1 MTTTNFGSA
10 SPQTVQKWSTGL
22 WIDQRAQS
30 YFEQR
35 FIGTSNNSIIQRKTE
50 LESGAGDQVKFDLC
64 VQLRGQPTDGDD
76 RAEGTEENQKFY
88 QDQIY
93 IDQVRKPVSAGG
105 EMTRKRTV
113 HDLRSTAKELLA
125 DYFARLTDELFF
137 MYLGGGRGM
146 NEDFIRPLGYQGFA
160 SNPFQ
165 APDADHLLY
174 GGAATSKATL
184 AATDKINR
192 AVIERALNK
201 AEMMQAR
208 NPDTANMVPVKSG
221 SEGQYVFLMNPD
233 QEFDLR
239 NDTTTGSWLDLQK
252 AAAAAEGSSTN
263 AIFKGN
269 LGMLNGAVLHKHRS
283 VIRFNDY
290 GAGANV
296 NAARAMLLGRQAAV
310 VAYGTSG
317 GMRYTW
323 KEKMKDYDN
332 EPTVAAGC
340 IFGVKK
346 TRFNGKDFGVLSID
360 TAAKDPNAA

>member
-1 MTTTNFGSA
+1 MSTTTFGTN

-22 WIDQRAQS
+22 WLDQRIQS

-35 FIGTSNNSIIQRKTE
+35 FIGTSNNSIIHRKTE
-50 LESGAGDQVKFDLC
+50 LETGAGDRVKFDLC

-76 RAEGTEENQKFY
+76 RAEGSEENQKYY
-88 QDQIY
+88 QDEVF

-113 HDLRSTAKELLA
+113 HDLRSTAKDLLS

-137 MYLGGGRGM
+137 MYLGGGRGV
-146 NEDFIRPLGYQGFA
+146 NEDFIRPLGYTGFA
-160 SNPFQ
+160 GNPFQ

-184 AATDKINR
+184 AATDKMTR
-192 AVIERALNK
+192 SVIERALNK

-208 NPDTANMVPVKSG
+208 NPETANMVPVKNG
-221 SEGQYVFLMNPD
+221 SEGQYVLLMNPD
-233 QEFDLR
+233 QEYDLR
-239 NDTTTGSWLDLQK
+239 TDPATGNWLDLQK
-252 AAAAAEGSSTN
+252 AAAAAEGKDN
-263 AIFKGN
+263 PIFKGN
-269 LGMLNGAVLHKHRS
+269 LGMMGGAVLHKHRS
-283 VIRFNDY
+283 VIRFSDY
-290 GAGANV
+290 GAGGNV
-296 NAARAMLLGRQAAV
+296 NAARALLLGRQAAV

-323 KEKMKDYDN
+323 KEKMKDFDN

>member
-1 MTTTNFGSA
+1 MTTTTFGSA

-35 FIGTSNNSIIQRKTE
+35 FIGTSNNSIIHRKTE
-50 LESGAGDQVKFDLC
+50 LESGAGDRVKFDLC

-76 RAEGTEENQKFY
+76 RAEGSEENQKYY
-88 QDQIY
+88 QDEVY

-113 HDLRSTAKELLA
+113 HDLRSTAKDLLA

-137 MYLGGGRGM
+137 MYLAGARGI
-146 NEDFIRPLGYQGFA
+146 NEDFIRPLGYTGFA
-160 SNPFQ
+160 GNPFQ
-165 APDADHLLY
+165 APDSDHLLY
-174 GGAATSKATL
+174 GGVATSKATL
-184 AATDKINR
+184 QATDKINR

-208 NPDTANMVPVKSG
+208 NPETANMVPVKTG
-221 SEGQYVFLMNPD
+221 SEGNYVFLMNPD
-233 QEFDLR
+233 NEYDLR
-239 NDTTTGSWLDLQK
+239 NDATTGSWLDIQK
-252 AAAAAEGSSTN
+252 AATAAEGRN
-263 AIFKGN
+263 NPIFKGG
-269 LGMLNGAVLHKHRS
+269 LGMIGGAVLHKHRS
-283 VIRFNDY
+283 VIRFSDY
-290 GAGANV
+290 GAGGNV
-296 NAARAMLLGRQAAV
+296 SASRCLLLGRQAAV

-332 EPTVAAGC
+332 EPTVSAGC

-346 TRFNGKDFGVLSID
+346 TRFNNRDFGVLSID
-360 TAAKDPNAA
+360 VAAKDPNS

>member
-1 MTTTNFGSA
+1 MTTTTFGVN

-22 WIDQRAQS
+22 WIDQRKLS

-35 FIGTSNNSIIQRKTE
+35 FIGTSNNSIIHRKTE
-50 LESGAGDQVKFDLC
+50 LETGAGDRVKFDLC
-64 VQLRGQPTDGDD
+64 VQLRGQPTYGDD
-76 RAEGTEENQKFY
+76 RAEGSEENQRYY
-88 QDQIY
+88 QDEVF

-113 HDLRSTAKELLA
+113 HDLRATAKDLLS
-125 DYFARLTDELFF
+125 DYFARFTDELMF
-137 MYLGGGRGM
+137 MYLGGSRGI
-146 NEDFIRPLGYQGFA
+146 NEDFIVPVGYQGFA
-160 SNPFQ
+160 GNPLQ
-165 APDADHLLY
+165 APDTDHLLY
-174 GGAATSKATL
+174 GGAAQSKATL
-184 AATDKINR
+184 TANDKMTR
-192 AVIERALNK
+192 SVIERALNK

-208 NPDTANMVPVKSG
+208 NPETANMVAVKNG
-221 SEGQYVFLMNPD
+221 SEGQYVLLMSPD

-239 NDTTTGSWLDLQK
+239 NDAATGNWLDVQR
-252 AAAAAEGSSTN
+252 AAAAAEGRDN
-263 AIFKGN
+263 PIFKGG
-269 LGMLNGAVLHKHRS
+269 LGMIGGAILHKHRS

-290 GAGANV
+290 GAGGNV
-296 NAARAMLLGRQAAV
+296 NAARALLLGRQAAV

-340 IFGVKK
+340 IMGVKK
-346 TRFNGKDFGVLSID
+346 TRFNQRDFGVLSID

>member
-1 MTTTNFGSA
+1 MSTTTFGSA

-22 WIDQRAQS
+22 WLDQRAQS

-35 FIGTSNNSIIQRKTE
+35 FIGTSNNSIIHRKTE
-50 LESGAGDQVKFDLC
+50 LESGAGDRVKFDLC

-76 RAEGTEENQKFY
+76 RAEGTEENQKYY
-88 QDQIY
+88 QDEVF

-113 HDLRSTAKELLA
+113 HDLRSTAKDLLA

-137 MYLGGGRGM
+137 MYLAGSRGI
-146 NEDFIRPLGYQGFA
+146 NEDFIRPLGYAGFA

-165 APDADHLLY
+165 APDSDHLLY
-174 GGAATSKATL
+174 GGVATSKGTL
-184 AATDKINR
+184 QATDKINR

-208 NPDTANMVPVKSG
+208 NPETANMVPVKTG
-221 SEGQYVFLMNPD
+221 SEGNYVFLMNPD
-233 QEFDLR
+233 NEYDLR
-239 NDTTTGSWLDLQK
+239 NDATTGSWLDIQK
-252 AAAAAEGSSTN
+252 AATAAEGRN
-263 AIFKGN
+263 NPIFKGG
-269 LGMLNGAVLHKHRS
+269 LGMIGGAVLHKHRS

-290 GAGANV
+290 GAGGNISAS
-296 NAARAMLLGRQAAV
+296 RCLLLGRQAAV

-332 EPTVAAGC
+332 EPTVSAGC

-346 TRFNGKDFGVLSID
+346 TRFNNRDFGVLSID
-360 TAAKDPNAA
+360 VASKDPNS